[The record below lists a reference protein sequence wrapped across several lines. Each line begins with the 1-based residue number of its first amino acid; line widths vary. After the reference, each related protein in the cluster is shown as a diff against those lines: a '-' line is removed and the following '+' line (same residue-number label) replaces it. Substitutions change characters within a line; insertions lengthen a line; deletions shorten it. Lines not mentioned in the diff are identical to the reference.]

1 MSDVPVNASP
11 EKGAADDAPRT
22 RHRTPTITIDTTVA
36 IFPFSSH
43 VISPNQLMLGT
54 MIEFGASRFT
64 SSSIHS
70 TGPGGSGTSV
80 RRNKWAGFGLPRL
93 MDVGESSG
101 VSSPSRQ
108 VSASHAHTSSVASNL
123 LSVPTTH
130 QRSGSSGSSGTSV
143 TSVFTS
149 PSSSSPLASS
159 VVEEEHSAK
168 RESFNLDN
176 EEEIPDNPFAFT
188 PKQLAK
194 LHDPKD
200 LEALRS
206 MGGLEGLVY
215 GLRTNV
221 KAGLSADEDHLD
233 GEITYRD
240 VLHELETRR
249 IKRVQEDI
257 HKKSIEDGDTST
269 SENINEDKQGDLR
282 RKDSSASAKRKFSLT
297 SRTTTLSVRPSGGF
311 SDRKRIF
318 SENRIPIRPPKNVF
332 QLMWMALKDKI
343 LVPMV
348 PFGVSDLRFC

>member
-1 MSDVPVNASP
+1 MSGMPVDTSP
-11 EKGAADDAPRT
+11 EKGAADNAPRT
-22 RHRTPTITIDTTVA
+22 RQRTPTITIDTTVA
-36 IFPFSSH
+36 IFPH
-43 VISPNQLMLGT
+43 VLLPLRLMLGT
-54 MIEFGASRFT
+54 MIEFGGTRFT
-64 SSSIHS
+64 SSSIHL

-80 RRNKWAGFGLPRL
+80 RRNKWAGFGLARL

-101 VSSPSRQ
+101 VSSTSRQ

-130 QRSGSSGSSGTSV
+130 QRSGSFGSSGTSV
-143 TSVFTS
+143 TSVFT
-149 PSSSSPLASS
+149 PASSSSPLASS
-159 VVEEEHSAK
+159 VIEDDHSTQSEFLK
-168 RESFNLDN
+168 LDN

-194 LHDPKD
+194 LHDPKN
-200 LEALRS
+200 LEMLRR

-233 GEITYRD
+233 GKITYRD
-240 VLHELETRR
+240 VVHELETRR
-249 IKRVQEDI
+249 IKRVKEDI
-257 HKKSIEDGDTST
+257 HKKSIADDDTST
-269 SENINEDKQGDLR
+269 SEKLKEDKQGDLR
-282 RKDSSASAKRKFSLT
+282 RKDSSASAKRKFSLA

-332 QLMWMALKDKI
+332 QLMWMALNDKI
-343 LVPMV
+343 LVLMV
-348 PFGVSDLRFC
+348 PLGDSDLRFF